1 MPSFCISWPANWSCD
16 TNAVGNDK
24 LTCCQLAPLPLPPFS
39 LPLPVPLPIA
49 IHFRHSVATR
59 LHVDDDDNAPG
70 ITFDP
75 TPMTCERQPPLPAPL
90 YDLQLSACGAPLDTP
105 PSLPPA
111 RPECQHQRR
120 LRATPRRRIECHL
133 MSMDFIFMRTN
144 QRILC
149 PDNFRLRRNSQKHTP
164 GKLT

>member
-1 MPSFCISWPANWSCD
+1 MRYECRRERQADLLPASPSP
-16 TNAVGNDK
+16 
-24 LTCCQLAPLPLPPFS
+24 PLPPLSPAPSTCSTPYCNPF
-39 LPLPVPLPIA
+39 PA
-49 IHFRHSVATR
+49 GVATR

-75 TPMTCERQPPLPAPL
+75 TPMTCERTPPPPAPL
-90 YDLQLSACGAPLDTP
+90 YDLQFPAFGAPLDTP